1 MKLLS
6 NDVVGADVLSM
17 PEKNMYYN
25 LIDLHKK
32 ILKVKNKK
40 QELIKMIKYVNSQE
54 CENEI
59 KNNEIVIVDFF
70 ATWCGPCQII
80 AKELEKIENEYNIL
94 KINIDENRDFAIDKG
109 IEVVPTIF
117 IYRNGKKAK
126 ELEGYK
132 TAEELKQEIQN
143 I

>member
-1 MKLLS
+1 MAGSVENVYAQALLEIGRE
-6 NDVVGADVLSM
+6 DG
-17 PEKNMYYN
+17 N
-25 LIDLHKK
+25 L
-32 ILKVKNKK
+32 
-40 QELIKMIKYVNSQE
+40 
-54 CENEI
+54 
-59 KNNEIVIVDFF
+59 
-70 ATWCGPCQII
+70 
-80 AKELEKIENEYNIL
+80 KELHEEIQALSGIF
-94 KINIDENRDFAIDKG
+94 DENRDFAIDKG